1 MTGRSVTF
9 HGGQVFDGTD
19 LIHGLSARWNKN
31 RFVGLVPANA
41 IPPDDHLVDLKGA
54 ILSPGYVDLQVNGGG
69 GLFLN
74 DDPSVATLT
83 CIAAAHRALGAVR
96 ILPTL
101 ITDTKETTQ
110 AALQAASDAVRD
122 GVPGIAGLHLEGP
135 HLVASRKGAHDGT
148 LIRPMTDADAD
159 MLCAA
164 KEQLPVLKVTLAPE
178 SVTLAHV
185 TRLLEAGVL
194 VALGHSDTRF
204 ETAMAYADAGVQCVT
219 HLFNAMSPLGHRDPG
234 LAGAA
239 LAHGGLSVGLIADG
253 VHVHP
258 AVMKMAWQAKNGPG
272 HIYLVSD
279 AMAVAA
285 TDATAC
291 HLGGRRIL
299 RENGRLTLEDGTLAG
314 ADLDLT
320 RAISVLTGEVGVPLV
335 EALRAATC
343 VPADVI
349 GLSWGLIPGDTHLSD
364 MIVIQSDLSSA
375 TPASDLNAG

>member
-1 MTGRSVTF
+1 MTF
-9 HGGQVFDGTD
+9 YGGQVFDGTD
-19 LIHGLSARWNKN
+19 LIHGLAARWNKN

-41 IPPDDHLVDLKGA
+41 VPPDDEVVDLKGA

-74 DDPSVATLT
+74 DDPSTATLT
-83 CIAAAHRALGAVR
+83 RIAAAHRALGAVR
-96 ILPTL
+96 VLPTL

-122 GVPGIAGLHLEGP
+122 EVQGIAGLHLEGP
-135 HLVASRKGAHDGT
+135 HLATSRKGAHDGT

-178 SVTLAHV
+178 SVTLAQV
-185 TRLLEAGVL
+185 KRLLEAGVL
-194 VALGHSDTRF
+194 VALGHSDARF

-219 HLFNAMSPLGHRDPG
+219 HLFNAMSPVAHRAPG

-258 AVMKMAWQAKNGPG
+258 AVMQMAWRAKNGPG

-279 AMAVAA
+279 AMAVAG
-285 TDATAC
+285 TDAIAC
-291 HLGGRRIL
+291 HLGGRHIL
-299 RENGRLTLEDGTLAG
+299 RRDGRLTLEDGTLAG

-320 RAISVLTGEVGVPLV
+320 RAIAVLTGEVGVPLV

-349 GLSWGLIPGDTHLSD
+349 GLSWGLIPGNTHLSD
-364 MIVIQSDLSSA
+364 MIVIQPDLSSA